1 MTESELLAA
10 IAEIDRKKKDLRK
23 KISELRLEALDKESE
38 LLTMRLAGEKL
49 AEELELLRFNDPVAN
64 ADLRDAEIERF
75 RDRFPELCDEKGK

>member
-49 AEELELLRFNDPVAN
+49 AEDLSLLRFNDPVAN

-75 RDRFPELCDEKGK
+75 RDRFPELCDGKD